1 MTKAFRQS
9 VPSRL
14 CEAIDIGTLSSPRG
28 YGAGLSSNLA
38 KKYGPYIVAPASV
51 ENFFYAGERQKS
63 DTFSTYIAAKELAL
77 QELESNIGEKFTIK
91 RLQVESFL
99 GTLACY
105 QAMMTFD
112 QAAAALRPLD

>member
-28 YGAGLSSNLA
+28 YGAGLSAILQ
-38 KKYGPYIVAPASV
+38 KYGPYIVAPASV

-77 QELESNIGEKFTIK
+77 QELESNIGEKLPSKIAG
-91 RLQVESFL
+91 RILL
-99 GTLACY
+99 GHAACTR
-105 QAMMTFD
+105 Q
-112 QAAAALRPLD
+112 